1 MLTECQCEVKLDPEV
16 HQGGLKLE
24 SVVVDRDVELVACL
38 SVV

>member
-1 MLTECQCEVKLDPEV
+1 MVKLDPKV
-16 HQGGLKLE
+16 CRGVLKLE

>member
-1 MLTECQCEVKLDPEV
+1 MLAECQRLVKLDHEV

-24 SVVVDRDVELVACL
+24 SVVVDCDVELVACL